1 MVKVQGGT
9 GLIFE
14 HNYIEGRTI
23 EDVWRDA
30 MWCCVRNG
38 YAYRVEVG
46 SYEGQ
51 LRKQLDY
58 AVLRVL
64 EPYARPLSVQTPESC
79 GFPAPTSEDK
89 IWSYFSHYIVG
100 SEKSSNED
108 YTYGEFIAPQIPRA
122 VGLLNDAAGNTNQA
136 CIQIGNENSINLN
149 DPPCLRVLTFKV
161 VDGLLQL
168 SVFFRSWDLFAGLPE
183 NLGGLQLLKEYVLA
197 QLNFPVQD
205 GPIVAYS
212 DGLHIYEQY
221 FSLVNAL
228 NIDKID

>member
-1 MVKVQGGT
+1 M
-9 GLIFE
+9 IFE

-30 MWCCVRNG
+30 LWCCVRNG
-38 YAYRVEVG
+38 YAYKIEGG
-46 SYEGQ
+46 SYQGQ
-51 LRKQLDY
+51 IRKQLDY
-58 AVLRVL
+58 AVLRVI
-64 EPYARPLSVQTPESC
+64 EPFARPLSVRTPEAC
-79 GFPAPTSEDK
+79 GFAPPTSEEK
-89 IWSYFSHYIVG
+89 IWSYFNDYIIG
-100 SEKSSNED
+100 TEKSTNED
-108 YTYGEFIAPQIPRA
+108 YTYGEFIAPQIPMA
-122 VGLLNDAAGNTNQA
+122 VELLNSAGGNTNQA
-136 CIQIGNENSINLN
+136 CIQIGNENSINLS

-197 QLNFPVQD
+197 QLTFPVQD

>member
-1 MVKVQGGT
+1 M
-9 GLIFE
+9 IFE

-51 LRKQLDY
+51 IRKQLDY

-64 EPYARPLSVQTPESC
+64 EPYTRPLSVQPPEAS
-79 GFPAPTSEDK
+79 GFPSPTCEDK
-89 IWSYFSHYIVG
+89 IWNYFRQYIVG
-100 SEKSSNED
+100 TDKSSNED
-108 YTYGEFIAPQIPRA
+108 YTYGQFIAPQVPRA
-122 VGLLNDAAGNTNQA
+122 VELMNKSLGNTNQA
-136 CIQIGNENSINLN
+136 CIQIGNENSIYLS
-149 DPPCLRVLTFKV
+149 DPPCLRVITFKV
-161 VDGLLQL
+161 VNGLLQM

-197 QLNFPVQD
+197 QLNFSVQD